1 MLTEPHT
8 VVSRTKLGWRR
19 HADSRLWLG
28 LILIVLASGC
38 ASSPRGAV
46 SKASAGDRA
55 AIATNQPAPAT
66 IYTNAP
72 RHLPRTTQKLN
83 PVFWFGNMDDPV
95 PPPSYRTNDP
105 RRVRRWYWRNSC
117 HNFTF
122 YVMGI
127 ADKEFTRTGRCPHLV
142 FCREGGWNWAVC
154 RYKCVRLPFISYQR
168 GSFKF
173 YIGWRERGNFGL
185 KLTF

>member
-1 MLTEPHT
+1 
-8 VVSRTKLGWRR
+8 
-19 HADSRLWLG
+19 
-28 LILIVLASGC
+28 
-38 ASSPRGAV
+38 
-46 SKASAGDRA
+46 
-55 AIATNQPAPAT
+55 
-66 IYTNAP
+66 
-72 RHLPRTTQKLN
+72 
-83 PVFWFGNMDDPV
+83 
-95 PPPSYRTNDP
+95 
-105 RRVRRWYWRNSC
+105 
-117 HNFTF
+117 
-122 YVMGI
+122 MGS